1 MPKNPKRMGFTL
13 IELLVVMAIIA
24 TLLSIVAPR
33 YFSSLDKA
41 KEAVLRQ
48 DLGIMR
54 NAIDQF
60 YSDFGKY
67 PIDLMELVDKRY
79 LRNIPVDPFTES
91 NKTWIEVPP
100 KNPIETGVYDVHSGY
115 SGHDGLAEF
124 FTDKH
129 QFCFFFSLRF
139 CLPHL
144 SCSCHHNASQ
154 GNCK

>member
-1 MPKNPKRMGFTL
+1 MDMPTNQKHTGFTL

-33 YFSSLDKA
+33 YFNSLEKA

-79 LRNIPVDPFTES
+79 LRRIPIDPLTES
-91 NKTWIEVPP
+91 DQTWIEVPP
-100 KNPIETGVYDVHSGY
+100 DNEEETGVYDVHSGY
-115 SGHDGLAEF
+115 SGRASDGSFYEEW
-124 FTDKH
+124 
-129 QFCFFFSLRF
+129 
-139 CLPHL
+139 
-144 SCSCHHNASQ
+144 
-154 GNCK
+154 

>member
-1 MPKNPKRMGFTL
+1 MDMPTNKKHTGFTL

-33 YFSSLDKA
+33 YFNSLEKA

-48 DLGIMR
+48 DLGVMR

-79 LRNIPVDPFTES
+79 LRRIPIDPLTES
-91 NKTWIEVPP
+91 DQTWIEVPP
-100 KNPIETGVYDVHSGY
+100 DNEEETGVYDVHSGY
-115 SGHDGLAEF
+115 SGRASDGSFYEEW
-124 FTDKH
+124 
-129 QFCFFFSLRF
+129 
-139 CLPHL
+139 
-144 SCSCHHNASQ
+144 
-154 GNCK
+154 

>member
-1 MPKNPKRMGFTL
+1 MDMSGKPKYKGFTL

-33 YFSSLDKA
+33 YFNSLDKA
-41 KEAVLRQ
+41 KESVLRQ

-67 PIDLMELVDKRY
+67 PIDLEELVDKRY
-79 LRNIPVDPFTES
+79 LRSVPIDPFTEN

-100 KNPIETGVYDVHSGY
+100 KNPVETGVYDVHSGH
-115 SGHDGLAEF
+115 SGRASDGTFYEEW
-124 FTDKH
+124 
-129 QFCFFFSLRF
+129 
-139 CLPHL
+139 
-144 SCSCHHNASQ
+144 
-154 GNCK
+154 

>member
-1 MPKNPKRMGFTL
+1 MDMPTNKKHTGFTL

-33 YFSSLDKA
+33 YFNSLEKA

-79 LRNIPVDPFTES
+79 LRRIPMDPLTES
-91 NKTWIEVPP
+91 DQTWIEVPP
-100 KNPIETGVYDVHSGY
+100 DNEEETGVYDVRSGY
-115 SGHDGLAEF
+115 SGRASDGSFYEEW
-124 FTDKH
+124 
-129 QFCFFFSLRF
+129 
-139 CLPHL
+139 
-144 SCSCHHNASQ
+144 
-154 GNCK
+154 

>member
-1 MPKNPKRMGFTL
+1 MLHRPMHKGFTL

-67 PIDLMELVDKRY
+67 PLDLEELVDKRY
-79 LRNIPVDPFTES
+79 LRSIPVDPFTES
-91 NKTWIEVPP
+91 KETWIAVPP
-100 KNPIETGVYDVHSGY
+100 KNLTEAGVYDVHSGY
-115 SGHDGLAEF
+115 SGRAADGSFYEEW
-124 FTDKH
+124 
-129 QFCFFFSLRF
+129 
-139 CLPHL
+139 
-144 SCSCHHNASQ
+144 
-154 GNCK
+154 

>member
-1 MPKNPKRMGFTL
+1 MVTSMFHRPMHKGFTL

-67 PIDLMELVDKRY
+67 PLDLMELVDKRY
-79 LRNIPVDPFTES
+79 LRSIPVDPFTES
-91 NKTWIEVPP
+91 KETWIVVPP
-100 KNPIETGVYDVHSGY
+100 KNLTEAGVYDVHSGY
-115 SGHDGLAEF
+115 SGRAADGSFYEEW
-124 FTDKH
+124 
-129 QFCFFFSLRF
+129 
-139 CLPHL
+139 
-144 SCSCHHNASQ
+144 
-154 GNCK
+154 